1 MDPSRVFLVDD
12 HPLVREWLSNLL
24 RMEADF
30 DVIGEAEDQAG
41 ALQGIE
47 SLVPDVAVLD
57 LSLKRGSG
65 LELIKA
71 IQQRVATTRVL
82 VLSMHEQISDVERA
96 MRAGARGYV
105 MKRESTSQIV
115 NAIRQVHAGNMFAAP
130 EVMAKLAERIISH
143 PVGAAGS
150 PRELLSDR
158 ELEVFSRLGAG
169 HSTRRI
175 GDELGVSQKTV
186 QTYCAR
192 IKEKLALN
200 DASELLQA
208 AIRFHDSKDR

>member
-1 MDPSRVFLVDD
+1 MDSIRIFLVDD
-12 HPLVREWLSNLL
+12 HPLVREWLTNLL
-24 RMEADF
+24 RMEADIQ
-30 DVIGEAEDQAG
+30 VIGEAEDQAS
-41 ALQGIE
+41 AVRGIE
-47 SLVPDVAVLD
+47 SLLPDIAIID

-65 LELIKA
+65 LDLIKVL
-71 IQQRVATTRVL
+71 QQRAISTRIL

-115 NAIRQVHAGNMFAAP
+115 SAIRQVHEGKLFAAP
-130 EVMAKLAERIISH
+130 DVLANLAERVMSH
-143 PVGAAGS
+143 PTGANGS

-169 HSTRRI
+169 QSTRRI

-200 DASELLQA
+200 DASELVQA
-208 AIRFHDSKDR
+208 AIRFYDTKDQ